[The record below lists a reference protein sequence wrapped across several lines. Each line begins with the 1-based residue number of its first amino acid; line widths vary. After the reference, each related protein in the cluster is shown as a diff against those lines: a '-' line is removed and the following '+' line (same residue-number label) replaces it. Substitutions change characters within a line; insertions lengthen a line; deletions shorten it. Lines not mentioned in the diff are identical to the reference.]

1 MGDNLSGFA
10 EFFRDTLLNYA
21 NSMAAAFKTFIGAF
35 VILIIGWI
43 IAKIISKTIKK
54 VLQRIQ
60 LGKLMEKSNL
70 QELFGNRDMAETV
83 TNVISK
89 FVYYFILLIFILMA
103 TEALGMQAITDQVSA
118 LIDFFPKVL
127 VAVIIFIIGFYISSF
142 IRDLITTA
150 TKSVGV
156 AGGSIIGSGIFYFL
170 LIIVSVT
177 AIEQMGIDTDLITS
191 NLSIIIAGII
201 IGGAISYGFA
211 AKDIMGDIL
220 STFFAK
226 KSFETGQFVRIGD
239 IQGQIIEINS
249 TNITILSGDTRI
261 VVPTKQFMSQSV
273 SILSDVNNNSNEQ
286 G

>member
-1 MGDNLSGFA
+1 MGENLSGFA
-10 EFFRDTLLNYA
+10 QFFKDTLFSYA
-21 NSMAAAFKTFIGAF
+21 NSMAAAFKTFVGAL

-43 IAKIISKTIKK
+43 IAKIVSKTIRK
-54 VLQRIQ
+54 LLERIQ
-60 LGKLMEKSNL
+60 VGKLLEKSNL
-70 QELFGNRDMAETV
+70 QELFGNRDMAKTA

-103 TEALGMQAITDQVSA
+103 TEALGMEAITEQVSA
-118 LIDFFPKVL
+118 LIDFFPKV
-127 VAVIIFIIGFYISSF
+127 VIAVIIFMIGFYIASF
-142 IRDLITTA
+142 IRDMVTTA
-150 TKSVGV
+150 TKSVGI

-177 AIEQMGIDTDLITS
+177 SIEQMGIDTELITS

-211 AKDIMGDIL
+211 AKDIMSDIV

-226 KSFETGQFVRIGD
+226 KSFIAGQFIRIGD
-239 IQGQIIEINS
+239 IEGQIIEINS
-249 TNITILSGDTRI
+249 TNITVLSNNDKI

-273 SILSDVNNNSNEQ
+273 TILNDVNNERNE
-286 G
+286 

>member
-1 MGDNLSGFA
+1 MGENLNGFA
-10 EFFRDTLLNYA
+10 QFFKDTLFSYA
-21 NSMAAAFKTFIGAF
+21 NSMAAAFKTFIGAL

-43 IAKIISKTIKK
+43 IAKIVSKTVRK
-54 VLQRIQ
+54 VLERIQ
-60 LGKLMEKSNL
+60 VGKLLEKSNL
-70 QELFGNRDMAETV
+70 QELFGNRDMAKSV

-89 FVYYFILLIFILMA
+89 FIYYFILLIFILMA
-103 TEALGMQAITDQVSA
+103 TEALGMEAITEQVSA

-127 VAVIIFIIGFYISSF
+127 VAVIIFVIGFYIASF
-142 IRDLITTA
+142 IRDMVTTA

-177 AIEQMGIDTDLITS
+177 AIEQMGIDTELITS

-211 AKDIMGDIL
+211 AKDIMGDIV

-226 KSFETGQFVRIGD
+226 KSFIAGQFIRIGD
-239 IQGQIIEINS
+239 IEGQIIEINS
-249 TNITILSGDTRI
+249 TNITVLSNNDKI

-273 SILSDVNNNSNEQ
+273 TILNDVNNERNE
-286 G
+286 